1 MENRKI
7 CDDVSDMNM
16 YELAHNQVFVK
27 DGEAWYR
34 DYDREISARNLIREI
49 YRKHIG
55 AEEAEAIA
63 NDDTFDD
70 VLLDAGYYGTD
81 DLEGVCSILYT
92 ALWGMTEVRE
102 WLREY
107 INSGVPAIKHPEV
120 LQRAIDTW
128 GTLAQTDMAIEEMSE
143 LTKAILKYRRA
154 YGKAEGSAAEENI
167 REEIADVFIM
177 LAQLVIIFDRDGAV
191 QREIDFK
198 LNRLAERL
206 GKLQEAAPGA
216 GAGAAQSAT

>member
-63 NDDTFDD
+63 DDDTFDD
-70 VLLDAGYYGTD
+70 VLLDAGYYGED

-92 ALWGMTEVRE
+92 ALWGMAEVRD

-107 INSGVPAIKHPEV
+107 INSGVPAIKNPEV
-120 LQRAIDTW
+120 LQQAIDTW

-154 YGKAEGSAAEENI
+154 YGKAESGAAEGNI

-177 LAQLVIIFDRDGAV
+177 LAQLIIIFDRDGAV

-198 LNRLAERL
+198 ISRLAERL
-206 GKLQEAAPGA
+206 EKSGRAKTEEK
-216 GAGAAQSAT
+216 